1 MAPEELLPLKDDFV
15 DSAEPTV
22 MMRWLML
29 TPVSSKASPSSAKS
43 ESLADFENE
52 PENEGDIITASEPPS
67 SWLLPLE
74 DRDALLELISALRH
88 VSASTSLLHLS
99 RSSRSTVRTLMQ

>member
-1 MAPEELLPLKDDFV
+1 MAPAELPPLKDDLV

-52 PENEGDIITASEPPS
+52 PESDDTITVSEPQNT
-67 SWLLPLE
+67 WLLPLE
-74 DRDALLELISALRH
+74 DNDALLELISALRH

>member
-1 MAPEELLPLKDDFV
+1 MAPAELPPLKDDLV

-52 PENEGDIITASEPPS
+52 PESEDTITVSELPNT
-67 SWLLPLE
+67 WLLPLE
-74 DRDALLELISALRH
+74 DKDVLLELISALRH

>member
-1 MAPEELLPLKDDFV
+1 MAPAELPPLKDDLV

-52 PENEGDIITASEPPS
+52 PESEDTITVSEPPNT
-67 SWLLPLE
+67 WLLPLE
-74 DRDALLELISALRH
+74 DKDVLLELISALRH